1 MKSESAV
8 HKLLSASIHMYT
20 CHNLLLTK
28 VFNGLHVLALP
39 TYRYTE
45 DEIEQQVSVLRVSL
59 SSEARPVDAF
69 TKETHMLAEATELKK
84 QQLRSAFG
92 IRDDYVEGS
101 AFDSEHQAL
110 RAAQARAER
119 EEKAR

>member
-1 MKSESAV
+1 MKSESAA

-28 VFNGLHVLALP
+28 VVNGLLALP

-69 TKETHMLAEATELKK
+69 AKETHMLAEATELKK

-101 AFDSEHQAL
+101 AFDSEQQAL